1 MHLTTLFT
9 CRYRQVVLAHKHE
22 FIVKK
27 IIYMFLNLI
36 FGFENYSDLC
46 FITFKV
52 DSVET
57 ASDISLAKHL
67 RMPTVSNLC
76 EFFTSHK
83 RNAPFI
89 NFSNQVCSLSVVC
102 VEALV
107 LDFPHVL
114 FILQNIWLNISKR
127 NIFFLFN

>member
-1 MHLTTLFT
+1 M
-9 CRYRQVVLAHKHE
+9 
-22 FIVKK
+22 
-27 IIYMFLNLI
+27 I

-46 FITFKV
+46 FITFTV

-83 RNAPFI
+83 RIAPFI
-89 NFSNQVCSLSVVC
+89 SFSNQVCSLSVVG

-127 NIFFLFN
+127 NIFFIQLMDHYLFQGQYIMYEKSRIFRHLFLKQMS